1 MARENLSITV
11 LGSGTSAGVP
21 TIGCRCAV
29 CTSDDPRDK
38 RLRPSILIRFEDRG
52 VLIRMR
58 NVAAEREMK
67 VRFLPGA
74 GPAVEPLLLRRSAN

>member
-1 MARENLSITV
+1 MVISLALSLLAPMMLLV
-11 LGSGTSAGVP
+11 HLVVDALF
-21 TIGCRCAV
+21 AV
-29 CTSDDPRDK
+29 YV
-38 RLRPSILIRFEDRG
+38 G